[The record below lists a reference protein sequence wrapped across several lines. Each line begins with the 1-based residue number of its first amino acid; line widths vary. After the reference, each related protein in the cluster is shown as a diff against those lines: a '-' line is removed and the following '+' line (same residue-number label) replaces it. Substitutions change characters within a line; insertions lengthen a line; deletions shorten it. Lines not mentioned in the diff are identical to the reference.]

1 MTSTERNNALRQH
14 CQHHSALKSTTLGL
28 GNLIEDFLN
37 SIDAYTSV
45 SEIEYAPCTS
55 QALIIKL
62 RAFVVRGKR
71 DNYRKRALTLAQ
83 KLADY
88 IQADRDKPQPTN
100 LQLLQEIE
108 RLKSQVISNSP
119 SEHAELSQATRDR
132 LAEVRCALK
141 FLLKCSDLT
150 MILSLDRIRILK
162 SDLVY
167 LEKRSH
173 LFDATHGLFKS
184 KV

>member
-1 MTSTERNNALRQH
+1 MTNTERNNALLQYCAANEH
-14 CQHHSALKSTTLGL
+14 LDP
-28 GNLIEDFLN
+28 NLTPRFMSYLED
-37 SIDAYTSV
+37 YTSPTTTKYV
-45 SEIEYAPCTS
+45 NCTYP
-55 QALIIKL
+55 IYIKRL
-62 RAFVVRGKR
+62 RAFIIRGKR
-71 DNYRKRALTLAQ
+71 DKYKKIVLMLAQ
-83 KLADY
+83 KLADS
-88 IQADRDKPQPTN
+88 IESMQDVTCKTTQPTN

-108 RLKSQVISNSP
+108 RLKRQVISNSP

-141 FLLKCSDLT
+141 FLLKRPDLT

-173 LFDATHGLFKS
+173 LFDATHALIKS